1 MARLVS
7 STELVAAINS
17 ALVAPVTSHSTT
29 TPSYDLYEVFLF
41 GVCIQAAESIGMDVT
56 FQDAFDAPVSEL
68 VLRTS
73 PSTIWSSAQSFT
85 HACLAK
91 DGEIRLEVHLGI
103 YMRGNS
109 GVSHEGDIVVVDAH
123 EAARARVLRTDPR
136 VGQAAV
142 MIEAKF
148 YGSNVGLRTGREFLG
163 LVTDVGGGPAIFVSS
178 SPGTR
183 VHRLLSSRR
192 RSGHFELI
200 PGSTQE
206 SELKGQIALKLRD
219 YLAQYS

>member
-1 MARLVS
+1 MARVVS
-7 STELVAAINS
+7 AADLIGAINS
-17 ALVAPVTSHSTT
+17 ALVTPVASHSTS

-41 GVCIQAAESIGMDVT
+41 GVCIQAAESIGMDVS
-56 FQDAFDAPVSEL
+56 FQDAFDRPVSEL

-73 PSTIWSSAQSFT
+73 PSTIWSSAQAFT

-91 DGEIRLEVHLGI
+91 DGEVRLEVHLGI

-109 GVSHEGDIVVVDAH
+109 GVSHEGDVVVIDSH

-136 VGQAAV
+136 VAHAAV

-178 SPGTR
+178 SPGNR
-183 VHRLLSSRR
+183 VHRLLSYRH

-200 PGSTQE
+200 PGSIQE
-206 SELKGQIALKLRD
+206 TELKGQIAMKLRD